1 MARDAKRKADDVA
14 AAAASKKAATVS
26 SKWTVTINLT
36 ALKRPVHPPTSEDYN
51 EWSLDQL
58 KLECTARKL
67 NVVKNTKKVDRAM
80 ILDAWD
86 ANKGSVEALLL
97 RQQQQTKGGGGVE
110 YKRTKGCMFRLLNV
124 LFSDHFFEAFLAT
137 GNQLSREEIDQGG

>member
-14 AAAASKKAATVS
+14 AAAASKTAATVS

-36 ALKRPVHPPTSEDYN
+36 ALKRPVNPPTSEDYS